1 MCSYPCCSKKPTRIV
16 ITDFCPGGTYYSS
29 GQPSFDLSGAAI
41 SKMALPGKDGEM
53 RGIGLYNI
61 QYKRVPCRYPRKS
74 IAFKVDTG
82 SSGFWFAFTVK
93 YVGGSGDI
101 GSVAIRQVHSFVC
114 LVRPL
119 QFRTDFSL
127 KKASSVH
134 IFLSTCFEAKYSLTT
149 SSNPTLK

>member
-1 MCSYPCCSKKPTRIV
+1 MHNWCCLVYDFQVMCSYPCCSKKPTRIV
-16 ITDFCPGGTYYSS
+16 ITDFCPGGTYCSS
-29 GQPSFDLSGAAI
+29 GQPAFDLSGAAI

-61 QYKRVPCRYPRKS
+61 QYKRVPCRYPRRN

-114 LVRPL
+114 LVWPL
-119 QFRTDFSL
+119 LFRTDLLL
-127 KKASSVH
+127 KKMIFCPH
-134 IFLSTCFEAKYSLTT
+134 ISIHMFES
-149 SSNPTLK
+149 